1 MEEMKENM
9 ELEGKKI
16 EDVEAANIAG
26 GDSSESLQ
34 IGKYIR
40 PQYEDFGITFATMGN
55 TYIPMYNGWR
65 ITISEADQ
73 IVSEGMKRGRTLTT
87 KEVQA
92 LGIKVW

>member
-1 MEEMKENM
+1 MEEMKENL

>member
-1 MEEMKENM
+1 MEELKENL

-16 EDVEAANIAG
+16 EDMEAADAAG

-34 IGKYIR
+34 VGRYIR
-40 PQYEDFGITFATMGN
+40 PQYEDFGITFAVSGK

-65 ITISEADQ
+65 ISIAEADQ